1 MKQLG
6 LFLLAVVI
14 LVGAV
19 GCGGKSEEEQTHDV
33 FEFYLVGDYT
43 LKEITITEVGITKTY
58 LPPDISG
65 TLILTHGNTYHISIT
80 YLGKTYD
87 SSGTFVSSFKD
98 NSIVFTETGS
108 GATTFGTMY
117 LGKTYKIYINETKDG
132 AKRSLVF
139 EK

>member
-1 MKQLG
+1 MG
-6 LFLLAVVI
+6 
-14 LVGAV
+14 
-19 GCGGKSEEEQTHDV
+19 STS
-33 FEFYLVGDYT
+33 DYT
-43 LKEITITEVGITKTY
+43 LKEITITEVGITKSY

-65 TLILTHGNTYHISIT
+65 TLILPHGNTYHISIT